1 MYLFNSAKLSTGNE
15 LLVVLTKI
23 FLTVKNNSIISIK
36 TIFILKL
43 HFEKN
48 IKKICSLLPYDKLVY
63 SMVGSQQAD

>member
-48 IKKICSLLPYDKLVY
+48 IKKYVHYYLTIN
-63 SMVGSQQAD
+63 